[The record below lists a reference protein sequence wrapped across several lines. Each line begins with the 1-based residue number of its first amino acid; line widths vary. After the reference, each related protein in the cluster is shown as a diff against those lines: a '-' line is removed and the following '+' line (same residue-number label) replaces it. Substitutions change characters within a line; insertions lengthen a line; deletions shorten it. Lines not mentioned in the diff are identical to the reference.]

1 MKRKTLQT
9 IKQAL
14 AGLMIGS
21 ILGVLLLAL
30 GYRIVIFFKMMP

>member
-1 MKRKTLQT
+1 MKRKTFRA

-14 AGLMIGS
+14 AGLLIGS

-30 GYRIVIFFKMMP
+30 GYRIVVFFKMMP

>member
-1 MKRKTLQT
+1 MKRKTFKT

-14 AGLMIGS
+14 AGLMMGS
-21 ILGVLLLAL
+21 ILGVLLSAL